1 MDLLDMDLLLAMDL
15 KQLEYFR
22 HVAELGSFTRA
33 ASFLSVVQP
42 ALSRQ
47 VRQLE
52 VELGQN
58 LFERNGRG
66 VVLTDAGARLL
77 EHTRGILTQVGRA
90 RQELEDQR
98 NGDSGH
104 FALGLPPSLGSSVT
118 VPLVKA
124 FARTLPNARL
134 ATVEGLSAYILEWLS
149 VGRVDCALVYN
160 ATASATVY
168 LLPLLDDQLYLMAPL
183 AASPAAGAA
192 AARESITLSALADY
206 PLIIPSRPHALR
218 MSVENA
224 LASVDRKIRVAHE
237 IECIPAVIDLVRQGH
252 GFGVLPMNA
261 VKSTQWAKEVRAL
274 SIGSPPLTTS
284 LSIATSAQRPRSPLM
299 RKAIDVIREIVR
311 QEILSNQAP
320 APSARRSRD
329 STT

>member
-1 MDLLDMDLLLAMDL
+1 MDL

-58 LFERNGRG
+58 LFDRNGRG
-66 VVLTDAGARLL
+66 VVLTDAGTRLL

-90 RQELEDQR
+90 RQELEEQR
-98 NGDSGH
+98 NGTSGH
-104 FALGLPPSLGSSVT
+104 FTLGLPPSLGRSVT

-124 FARTLPNARL
+124 FGQLLPNAKL
-134 ATVEGLSAYILEWLS
+134 ATVEGLSAYILEWLN

-160 ATASATVY
+160 ASASPTVD
-168 LLPLLDDQLYLMAPL
+168 LQPLLDEQLFLVAPL
-183 AASPAAGAA
+183 ATAPKRK
-192 AARESITLSALADY
+192 ARKTITLAELADY
-206 PLIIPSRPHALR
+206 PLIIPSRPHAMR

-224 LASVDRKIRVAHE
+224 LAAANVKIKVAHE

-261 VKSTQWAKEVRAL
+261 VKSTPWVDEVRVQPIL
-274 SIGSPPLTTS
+274 SPVLKTS
-284 LSIATSAQRPRSPLM
+284 LSLATSAQRPKGPLM
-299 RKAIDVIREIVR
+299 RKAIEVIRDIVR
-311 QEILSNQAP
+311 QEIR
-320 APSARRSRD
+320 SAEIL
-329 STT
+329 T

>member
-1 MDLLDMDLLLAMDL
+1 MEL

-33 ASFLSVVQP
+33 ASFLSIVQP

-52 VELGQN
+52 IELGQS

-66 VVLTDAGARLL
+66 VILTDAGSRLL

-90 RQELEDQR
+90 RQELEEQR

-104 FALGLPPSLGSSVT
+104 ITLGLPPSLGRSVT

-124 FARTLPNARL
+124 FNALLPNVRL
-134 ATVEGLSAYILEWLS
+134 ATVEGLSAYVLEWLN

-160 ATASATVY
+160 ATASPSMD
-168 LLPLLDDQLYLMAPL
+168 LQPLLDDQLFLVAPL
-183 AASPAAGAA
+183 DVTVT
-192 AARESITLSALADY
+192 RRTRKSITLAELAEY
-206 PLIIPSRPHALR
+206 PLIIPSRPHAMR

-224 LASVDRKIRVAHE
+224 LAGVDQKIRVAYE
-237 IECIPAVIDLVRQGH
+237 IESIPAIIDLVHERH
-252 GFGVLPMNA
+252 GFAVLTLNA
-261 VKSTQWAKEVRAL
+261 VKSSNWAEEVLIKPILAPVLKTPL
-274 SIGSPPLTTS
+274 SM
-284 LSIATSAQRPRSPLM
+284 ATSAQRPKSSLL
-299 RKAIDVIREIVR
+299 RKASEVIRDIVR
-311 QEILSNQAP
+311 REIR
-320 APSARRSRD
+320 SAEVL
-329 STT
+329 T

>member
-1 MDLLDMDLLLAMDL
+1 MEL

-33 ASFLSVVQP
+33 AAFLSVVQP

-66 VVLTDAGARLL
+66 VILTDAGTRLL

-90 RQELEDQR
+90 RQELEEQR

-104 FALGLPPSLGSSVT
+104 LALGLPPSLGRSVT

-124 FARTLPNARL
+124 FGELLPNVSL
-134 ATVEGLSAYILEWLS
+134 ATVEGLSVYILEWLS

-160 ATASATVY
+160 ASASPAVE
-168 LLPLLDDQLYLMAPL
+168 LLPLLEEQMFLVAPR
-183 AASPAAGAA
+183 AAHH
-192 AARESITLSALADY
+192 ARTTKRGITLADLADY
-206 PLIIPSRPHALR
+206 PLIIPSRPHAMR

-224 LASVDRKIRVAHE
+224 LSQVDRKIHVAHE
-237 IECIPAVIDLVRQGH
+237 IECVPAIIDLVRQGH
-252 GFGVLPMNA
+252 GFAVLPLNA
-261 VKSTQWAKEVRAL
+261 LKSTPWADEVLMKPILAPMLR
-274 SIGSPPLTTS
+274 TS
-284 LSIATSAQRPRSPLM
+284 LSIATSAQRPKSSLM
-299 RKAIDVIREIVR
+299 RKGIEVIRDIVR
-311 QEILSNQAP
+311 REIRSAEMLSAE
-320 APSARRSRD
+320 
-329 STT
+329 TVI